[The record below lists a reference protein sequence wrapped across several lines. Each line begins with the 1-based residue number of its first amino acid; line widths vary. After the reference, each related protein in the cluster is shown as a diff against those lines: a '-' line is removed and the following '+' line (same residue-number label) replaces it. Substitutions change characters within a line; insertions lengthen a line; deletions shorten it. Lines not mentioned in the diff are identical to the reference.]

1 MISIESFK
9 GIPFEHESFLVDKY
23 NSFITTS
30 KYIEIYY
37 STYDIHYMLV
47 YRDNIFIEILI
58 YGIKGNTATWF
69 NSLVNIEQDIVI
81 EFTNKIFA
89 IYPLIRK
96 INIVFS
102 FKEFSFKKAILYS
115 KTEDNIA
122 ILPSTIDDYYLEL
135 GYHTRKNIKNR
146 KVRLFRDNPDAN
158 FVTKFRAEIDKDI
171 IDKIIH
177 LNWDRMKQKGVVPSI
192 DNIYKNNIYKYSQQY
207 GCVSYLEI
215 GGVIVAGC
223 ICTILNK
230 GIFLHVIAYDNNFFK
245 YNVGELCVFNLLETC
260 IQNGITTVHFLWGEN
275 ELKKR
280 LLAKPH
286 LLYSYFIMRDYSFD
300 YILCI
305 VNIMFFNFLIRMK
318 SSEFSKPLR
327 DAIKLYRKR
336 KWKRD

>member
-1 MISIESFK
+1 MISIECFK
-9 GIPFEHESFLVDKY
+9 GIPSEYESFLLEKY

-37 STYDIHYMLV
+37 STYDIHYALV
-47 YRDNIFIEILI
+47 KRNNELVDLLIF
-58 YGIKGNTATWF
+58 GNRGNTATCF
-69 NSLVNIEQDIVI
+69 NSLANIDQDVII
-81 EFTNKIFA
+81 EFTNRIFD
-89 IYPLIRK
+89 IYPFIKK

-102 FKEFSFKKAILYS
+102 YNEYSFKKAILYS
-115 KTEDNIA
+115 KTDDNITT
-122 ILPSTIDDYYLEL
+122 LPLTIDEYYSEL

-146 KVRLFRDNPDAN
+146 KVRLLRYNPDAN
-158 FVTKFRAEIDKDI
+158 FVTKFGSEIDKSV

-177 LNWDRMKQKGVVPSI
+177 LNWDRMKHKGIVPGI
-192 DNIYKNNIYKYSQQY
+192 DNTYKNNIYKYSQYY

-245 YNVGELCVFNLLETC
+245 YNVGELCVFNLLETS
-260 IQNGITTVHFLWGEN
+260 IQNNITSVHFLWGEN

-286 LLYSYFIMRDYSFD
+286 LLFSYFIMRDYSID
-300 YILCI
+300 YILCL
-305 VNIMFFNFLIRMK
+305 VNIVFFNFLIRIK
-318 SSEFSKPLR
+318 KSEFSKPIKN
-327 DAIKLYRKR
+327 AIKLYRKR
-336 KWKRD
+336 KWKR